1 MLSIAYV
8 NGFFGRCLLCN
19 GSCNASKA
27 CLISEAQLPTDVY
40 IGFKECSSTV
50 HSLTYP
56 IEKLVETVGTG
67 VNVLEGMISEG
78 LT

>member
-1 MLSIAYV
+1 MAAVMLA
-8 NGFFGRCLLCN
+8 RP
-19 GSCNASKA
+19 
-27 CLISEAQLPTDVY
+27 EAQLPTDVY

-67 VNVLEGMISEG
+67 VTVLEGMILEG
-78 LT
+78 LRYSPCYHGCH